1 MQTAIIHIVRK
12 PALSDLLR
20 SYKIFI
26 DGKQVGSIR
35 HGKHCSFDV
44 APGHHE
50 VFLTID
56 WASSQRLSLT
66 LAPGKQINLVCQAK
80 NPLLAVY
87 NVTAGSKDYIKLYQ
101 EE

>member
-35 HGKHCSFDV
+35 HGKYCSFEV
-44 APGHHE
+44 SPGCHE
-50 VFLTID
+50 VF
-56 WASSQRLSLT
+56 SRLIGPQVSAFL
-66 LAPGKQINLVCQAK
+66 
-80 NPLLAVY
+80 
-87 NVTAGSKDYIKLYQ
+87 
-101 EE
+101 